1 MAFILKT
8 RGSSLRVLSRGTMLS
23 DPWALRAVSE
33 GVGSLDLKDLRS
45 VQATCAQPNAGWS
58 SCVS

>member
-1 MAFILKT
+1 
-8 RGSSLRVLSRGTMLS
+8 MLS